1 MVIILDF
8 KYFIKNNRNA
18 RRVFGR
24 KEIDIM
30 LKQLDGQRLKQS
42 ERNRLSRDIRPKLR
56 FIEEIAKFDDEFELE
71 NNQTHKRMIK
81 SAVDII
87 LNSEFKDNIRAIL
100 LFGSFAD
107 NSFIFRSD
115 IDICVVFNK
124 DLSLKEATEFRIRIS
139 GDLPDK
145 MDIQVFNILPQKIKR
160 DIARNH
166 KVLYKNKEYDN
177 IGFSIRYLKDDDYF
191 IRMNRFFGAE
201 V

>member
-124 DLSLKEATEFRIRIS
+124 DLSLKEATKFRIRAL
-139 GDLPDK
+139 GQLPEK
-145 MDIQVFNILPQKIKR
+145 MDIQVFNILPQKIK
-160 DIARNH
+160 
-166 KVLYKNKEYDN
+166 
-177 IGFSIRYLKDDDYF
+177 
-191 IRMNRFFGAE
+191 
-201 V
+201 